1 MTHQPDFNQ
10 TYFTTYDLG
19 LAATLIST
27 GFVLDHLDNI
37 NPRKVQFVFKRRN
50 TLDAVI
56 QNYWA
61 NTCHVDAQTYFN
73 AIKTLKNRIYSQ

>member
-1 MTHQPDFNQ
+1 MTLQPDFNQ

-19 LAATLIST
+19 LAAALIAT
-27 GFVLDHLDNI
+27 GFTIDYSDNM
-37 NPRKVQFVFKRRN
+37 NPRKVQFAFKRRSG
-50 TLDAVI
+50 LDAVI

-61 NTCHVDAQTYFN
+61 NTCQIDAQTYFN

>member
-1 MTHQPDFNQ
+1 MTHQPNFDQ

-19 LAATLIST
+19 LAATLLAT
-27 GFVLDHLDNI
+27 GFALDYLDNT
-37 NPRKVQFVFKRRN
+37 NPRKVQFVFKRRS

-56 QNYWA
+56 QNYWG

-73 AIKTLKNRIYSQ
+73 ALKTLKNRIYSQ